1 MDFSRM
7 FQTWLNVL
15 TKPNEAT
22 FEAELHQPQVSLG
35 TALIWIVIASVAL
48 AVFSTIS
55 AVIAG
60 ALGTGSSMTQMLLS
74 QADLPPEVQAQF
86 AASAAVGGG
95 TILGTL
101 CGTLI
106 LAPIGFLIGS
116 AIYFGVAKI
125 FGGVGTFE
133 QNTYALAT
141 FVAPLMV
148 VSGALG
154 IIPFLGGCLSLVVS
168 IYQIFLTY
176 LAMKVT
182 HRLSN
187 GAALAVALT
196 PVVIALICVCLF
208 IFVFASI
215 IAGAAA
221 GTGLE

>member
-7 FQTWLNVL
+7 FQTWMNVL
-15 TKPNEAT
+15 TRPNEVT
-22 FEAELHQPQVSLG
+22 YEAELHQPQVSLG

-86 AASAAVGGG
+86 ATTAAVGGT

-116 AIYFGVAKI
+116 AIYFGIAKL
-125 FGGVGTFE
+125 FGGVGSFE
-133 QNTYALAT
+133 QNTYMLAT
-141 FVAPLMV
+141 FTAPIMI

-168 IYQIFLTY
+168 LYQIFLTY

-196 PVVIALICVCLF
+196 PVVIAIICVCIA
-208 IFVFASI
+208 IFALTTI

-221 GTGLE
+221 GSGLE